1 MFIDDFEKALLKYPD
16 QTGNLKMFQALMSD
30 LFPHEKKWANLIVSL
45 YKLQIVDRIQKEKE
59 LNNAVFFA
67 MKKTLIENYAT
78 SDVDASEAVR
88 IWFEVYGKRILKK
101 TCSFVMDQIPELS
114 LPDEL
119 GRNKVKSFGDCVFKF
134 NIPKI
139 IRLDDYIEINSSLTF
154 RVSDPSVELALYKGI
169 FVDRL
174 DNRFSDQYSDKL
186 LSRGSGSAVR
196 RISCN
201 IPLNGKHPGMQNAR
215 IFLQILSTEGAIY
228 QLEYMIDD
236 TRQIKFEGVSKAKLK
251 IEMQED
257 LKAIIDNSHKKTSS
271 NSEMDEDGRNGVIP
285 AGEFLAV
292 PEIEEFKKALLREKF
307 FLQKEGGRK
316 YKVTDGKQL
325 NIQRGLATYVFDME
339 SELFLADDAP
349 ITLRVGT
356 KEATGSVLVCEG
368 FSITV
373 IIDKDFG
380 DKINSA
386 TIRVEPWKLLEA
398 QVNKLNSITKEDKLA
413 IKLMRQGP
421 GLVTK
426 DPIHTILKGQD
437 AVKKKVSES
446 DITVVWGPPGTGK
459 SYTMANIAI
468 DFLSHGKSVLMVSHS
483 NISVDGVV
491 NQVITQLKVQRKYGW
506 LQTGRILRYGY
517 VRDEKLA
524 ENRNAVAFNFALDKN
539 PDLRN
544 RMDILQEKKK
554 NIKKTALFSKEL
566 DVIEKELKS
575 LRGKIRSQ
583 EAKYVAS
590 ADMVATTISK
600 ATIDHLFD
608 EKKYDLVMFD
618 EASMAYVTQIFC
630 AAKLAK
636 EKFICVGD
644 FNQLAP
650 IAQSEAKKLLQIDI
664 FTYLGIV
671 DTKGELHNH
680 KWLVMLNEQRRMLPA
695 ISDFPNKF
703 VYNKL
708 LKDHPSVSS
717 KQSIAAKAP
726 LPNEAMIFVDLA
738 GTYCAADKN
747 LDNSRYNIISAI
759 IAFALA
765 KQTNTSHSKE
775 EIGIITPY
783 AAQARLI
790 GAMVLDE
797 LGNNAGQIACST
809 VHQFQGSE
817 RDVIIFD
824 SVESF
829 PGAQAGFL
837 MSKNEN
843 RSLVRLINVAMT
855 RARGKLIVQG
865 NSQFWSNVMKGK
877 NNFFLRLM
885 EYMQKNS
892 FNIKHAQNKSL
903 EQMLLHLD
911 FGKNIR
917 YFDEANLACE
927 RLKLD
932 IEKAKN
938 KIVISLS
945 SSEMNLEFNKQI
957 YDSLIQS
964 RKNGISVYVK
974 AIDYKSLSPD
984 WKKISCASENA
995 TFPLIVI
1002 DDSLVWYGLP
1012 LAKGRFKGKDNMS
1025 FVSVLQLYFR
1035 LSGKHTVDMIRSLTD
1050 VDMKMI
1056 DGIRKPLIGGQLE
1069 HPENDSDTELGNKL
1083 RGIHAYVNKYVRC
1096 QVCNKPMTVVRSFK
1110 GKVYLKCSS
1119 GDNDHNAFLT
1129 KDIVN
1134 AYISHAN
1141 PTCPQCKNYIKKCG
1155 VSKFG
1160 LWVKCDNGH
1169 YPKADEI

>member
-1 MFIDDFEKALLKYPD
+1 MFIDDFEKALKKYPD
-16 QTGNLKMFQALMSD
+16 HTGNLKMFQALMAD
-30 LFPHEKKWANLIVSL
+30 LFPKEKKWANLIVSL
-45 YKLQIVDRIQKEKE
+45 YKLQIVERIQKEKE

-88 IWFEVYGKRILKK
+88 IWFVTYGERILQKP
-101 TCSFVMDQIPELS
+101 CSFVMDQIPEIS

-119 GRNKVKSFGDCVFKF
+119 GINKVKSFGDCVFKF
-134 NIPKI
+134 NIPKVT
-139 IRLDDYIEINSSLTF
+139 RLDDYIEIISSLTF
-154 RVSDPSVELALYKGI
+154 RVSDPSSELALYKGI

-174 DNRFSDQYSDKL
+174 GNRFSAQYSDKL
-186 LSRGSGSAVR
+186 LSRGSGPAMR

-201 IPLNGKHPGMQNAR
+201 IPLNGKHPGMQKSK

-236 TRQIKFEGVSKAKLK
+236 TRQIKLEGVSKAKLK
-251 IEMQED
+251 EEMQED
-257 LKAIIDNSHKKTSS
+257 FKAIIENSHRITSS
-271 NSEMDEDGRNGVIP
+271 NSEAFGRIGVLSSE
-285 AGEFLAV
+285 EFIQV

-307 FLQKEGGRK
+307 YLQKEGGRK

-339 SELFLADDAP
+339 SELFLTDDAP
-349 ITLRVGT
+349 ITLRIGT
-356 KEATGSVLVCEG
+356 NEATGSVLVCEG

-386 TIRVEPWKLLEA
+386 TISVEPWKLLEA
-398 QVNKLNSITKEDKLA
+398 QVNKLNSITREDKIA
-413 IKLMRQGP
+413 VKIMRQGP
-421 GLVTK
+421 SLVTK
-426 DPIHTILKGQD
+426 DSIHSILKGQK

-491 NQVITQLKVQRKYGW
+491 NQVINQLKAQRKYGW
-506 LQTGRILRYGY
+506 LKSGRILRYGY

-524 ENRNAVAFNFALDKN
+524 ENRNAVAFNYALDKN

-554 NIKKTALFSKEL
+554 KIKKTAPYSKEL
-566 DVIEKELKS
+566 DSIEKELKS

-583 EAKYVAS
+583 EVKYVAC

-608 EKKYDLVMFD
+608 EKRYDLVMFD
-618 EASMAYVTQIFC
+618 EVSMAYVTQIFC
-630 AAKLAK
+630 AAKIAK
-636 EKFICVGD
+636 EKFMCVGD

-664 FTYLGIV
+664 FSYLGIV
-671 DTKGELHNH
+671 DTNGGLHNH

-695 ISDFPNKF
+695 ISTFPNKY
-703 VYNKL
+703 VYNSL

-717 KQSIAAKAP
+717 KQSIAAKTP
-726 LPNEAMIFVDLA
+726 VPNEAMILVDLA

-765 KQTNTSHSKE
+765 KQTNTGQSKE

-797 LGNNAGQIACST
+797 LGCDAGQIACST

-824 SVESF
+824 SVESY

-843 RSLVRLINVAMT
+843 QSLVRLINVAMT

-865 NSQFWSNVMKGK
+865 NSQFWSYAMKEK

-903 EQMLLHLD
+903 EQMLLNLD

-917 YFDEANLACE
+917 YFDKENLACK
-927 RLKLD
+927 KLISD

-938 KIVISLS
+938 KIVISLP
-945 SSEMNLEFNKQI
+945 SSEMNIEFNKQI
-957 YDSLIQS
+957 YNSLLQA
-964 RKNGISVYVK
+964 RRNFVSVYVK
-974 AIDYKSLSPD
+974 AIDYKSLPPD
-984 WKKISCASENA
+984 WKKISCTSENA
-995 TFPLIVI
+995 IFPLIVI
-1002 DDSLVWYGLP
+1002 DDSVVWYGLP
-1012 LAKGRFKGKDNMS
+1012 LAKGQFKGKSNMS
-1025 FVSVLQLYFR
+1025 FVTVLQLYFR
-1035 LSGKHTVDMIRSLTD
+1035 LSGKYTVDMIRSLTD
-1050 VDMKMI
+1050 I
-1056 DGIRKPLIGGQLE
+1056 DVKVIDNIRKPLVGDQIGDQVTG
-1069 HPENDSDTELGNKL
+1069 SDTEFGNKL
-1083 RGIHAYVNKYVRC
+1083 SGIHAYVNKYERC

-1119 GDNDHNAFLT
+1119 GNNDHNSFLT

-1134 AYISHAN
+1134 AYISHAT
-1141 PTCPQCKNYIKKCG
+1141 PTCPQCRSNIKKCG
-1155 VSKFG
+1155 VNKFG
-1160 LWVKCDNGH
+1160 LWVMCDNGH

>member
-1 MFIDDFEKALLKYPD
+1 MFIDDFEKALLKYPEN
-16 QTGNLKMFQALMSD
+16 TGNLKLFQALMAD
-30 LFPHEKKWANLIVSL
+30 LFPHEKKWSNLIVSL
-45 YKLQIVDRIQKEKE
+45 YKLQIVERIQKEKE
-59 LNNAVFFA
+59 LNNAVFYT
-67 MKKTLIENYAT
+67 MKKKLIDNYAT

-101 TCSFVMDQIPELS
+101 TCTFVMDQVPELA

-119 GRNKVKSFGDCVFKF
+119 GINKVKNFGDCVFKF
-134 NIPKI
+134 NIPQI
-139 IRLDDYIEINSSLTF
+139 TRLDDCIEITSLLTF
-154 RVSDPSVELALYKGI
+154 RVSDPSIELALYKGI
-169 FVDRL
+169 FIDKL
-174 DNRFSDQYSDKL
+174 GIQYSDQYTDKL
-186 LSRGSGSAVR
+186 YSRGAGLASRKIACS
-196 RISCN
+196 
-201 IPLNGKHPGMQNAR
+201 IPLNGKHPGLQRAKL
-215 IFLQILSTEGAIY
+215 FLQILSTEGAIY
-228 QLEYMIDD
+228 QIEYVVDD
-236 TRQIKFEGVSKAKLK
+236 THKVKFEGVSKARMNQKV
-251 IEMQED
+251 QDD
-257 LKAIIDNSHKKTSS
+257 LQAIIENSRN
-271 NSEMDEDGRNGVIP
+271 NSASANGG
-285 AGEFLAV
+285 AGGSTVQPVGDFIQV

-325 NIQRGLATYVFDME
+325 NIQRGLVTYVFDME

-349 ITLRVGT
+349 ITLRVGAS
-356 KEATGSVLVCEG
+356 EATGSVLVCEG

-373 IIDKDFG
+373 VIDKDFG
-380 DKINSA
+380 SKINSA
-386 TIRVEPWKLLEA
+386 TISVEPWKLLEA
-398 QVNKLNSITKEDKLA
+398 QVNKLNSITAQDKLA
-413 IKLMRQGP
+413 IKIMRQGP

-426 DPIHTILKGQD
+426 DPIQAILKGQD
-437 AVKKKVSES
+437 AAKNKVSKS
-446 DITVVWGPPGTGK
+446 DITVIWGPPGTGK

-468 DFLSHGKSVLMVSHS
+468 DFLAQGKSVLMVSHS

-491 NQVITQLKVQRKYGW
+491 NQVIDQLKKQNKLSW
-506 LQTGRILRYGY
+506 LKSGRILRYGF

-524 ENRNAVAFNFALDKN
+524 ENRNAVAFNYALDKN

-544 RMDILQEKKK
+544 RMDVLLEKKK
-554 NIKKTALFSKEL
+554 HIKNTAPYSKEL
-566 DVIEKELKS
+566 DTVEKELKS

-583 EAKYVAS
+583 EAKYVAH

-618 EASMAYVTQIFC
+618 EVSMAYVTQIFC

-636 EKFICVGD
+636 EKFMCVGD

-650 IAQSEAKKLLQIDI
+650 ISQSEAKKLLQIDI

-671 DTKGELHNH
+671 DENGGLHNH

-695 ISDFPNKF
+695 ISAFPNKF
-703 VYNKL
+703 IYNNL
-708 LKDHPSVSS
+708 LKDHPTVSE
-717 KQSIAAKAP
+717 KRNIAVKP
-726 LPNEAMIFVDLA
+726 PVPNEAMVLVDLA

-747 LDNSRYNIISAI
+747 LDNSRYNIVSAI

-765 KQTNTSHSKE
+765 KQTNTGNSKE
-775 EIGIITPY
+775 EIGVITPY

-797 LGNNAGQIACST
+797 LGSNAGQIACST

-824 SVESF
+824 SVESY
-829 PGAQAGFL
+829 PGTQAGFL

-865 NSQFWSNVMKGK
+865 NSQFWLNAMKGK

-885 EYMQKNS
+885 EYMKENAY
-892 FNIKHAQNKSL
+892 NIKHAEKKTL
-903 EQMLLHLD
+903 EQMLSNLD
-911 FGKNIR
+911 FGRNIR
-917 YFDEANLACE
+917 YYDEANLACE
-927 RLKLD
+927 RLIAD
-932 IEKAKN
+932 IKKAKN
-938 KIVISLS
+938 KIIISLP
-945 SSEMNLEFNKQI
+945 SSELNLEFNKNI
-957 YDSLIQS
+957 YDALLQA
-964 RKNGISVYVK
+964 RNNFVSVYVK
-974 AIDYKSLSPD
+974 AIDYKSLPSD

-1002 DDSLVWYGLP
+1002 DDSVVWYGLP
-1012 LAKGRFKGKDNMS
+1012 LARGQFKGKDNMS
-1025 FVSVLQLYFR
+1025 FIAVVQMYFR
-1035 LSGKHTVDMIRSLTD
+1035 LNGKHAVDMIRSLTD
-1050 VDMKMI
+1050 IDMKVI
-1056 DGIRKPLIGGQLE
+1056 DGIRKPLVAGQGGL
-1069 HPENDSDTELGNKL
+1069 PESDSESGNTL
-1083 RGIHAYVNKYVRC
+1083 SGIHAYVNKYVKC
-1096 QVCNKPMTVVRSFK
+1096 QVCHQPMTVVRSFK

-1119 GDNDHNAFLT
+1119 GDSDHNAFIT

-1134 AYISHAN
+1134 AYISHDN
-1141 PTCPQCKNYIKKCG
+1141 PTCPQCRGYIKKCG

-1160 LWVKCDNGH
+1160 LWVMCDNGH

>member
-1 MFIDDFEKALLKYPD
+1 MFIDDFEKALKKYSD
-16 QTGNLKMFQALMSD
+16 HTGNLKMFQALMAD

-45 YKLQIVDRIQKEKE
+45 YKLQIVERIQKEKE

-67 MKKTLIENYAT
+67 MKKTLIESYAT

-88 IWFEVYGKRILKK
+88 IWFVTYGERILKK
-101 TCSFVMDQIPELS
+101 PCSFIMDQIPEIS

-119 GRNKVKSFGDCVFKF
+119 GINKVKSFGDCVFKF
-134 NIPKI
+134 NIPKVT
-139 IRLDDYIEINSSLTF
+139 RLDDYIEIISSLTF
-154 RVSDPSVELALYKGI
+154 RVSDPSSELALYKGI
-169 FVDRL
+169 FIDRL
-174 DNRFSDQYSDKL
+174 GNRFSVQYSDKL
-186 LSRGSGSAVR
+186 LSRGSGPAMR
-196 RISCN
+196 RLSCN
-201 IPLNGKHPGMQNAR
+201 IPLNGKHPGMQKSK

-236 TRQIKFEGVSKAKLK
+236 IRQIKFEGVSKAKLK
-251 IEMQED
+251 EEMQED
-257 LKAIIDNSHKKTSS
+257 FKAIIENSHRITSS
-271 NSEMDEDGRNGVIP
+271 NSEAFGRIGVLSSE
-285 AGEFLAV
+285 EFIQV

-307 FLQKEGGRK
+307 YLQKEGGRK

-349 ITLRVGT
+349 ITLRIGT
-356 KEATGSVLVCEG
+356 NEATGSVLVCEG

-373 IIDKDFG
+373 IIDRDFG

-386 TIRVEPWKLLEA
+386 IISVEPWKLLEA
-398 QVNKLNSITKEDKLA
+398 QVNKLNSITKEDKIA
-413 IKLMRQGP
+413 VKIMRQGP

-426 DPIHTILKGQD
+426 DSIHSILKGQN

-491 NQVITQLKVQRKYGW
+491 NQVITQLKAQRKYGW
-506 LQTGRILRYGY
+506 LKSGRILRYGY

-524 ENRNAVAFNFALDKN
+524 ENRNAVAFNYALDKN

-554 NIKKTALFSKEL
+554 KIKKTALYSKEL
-566 DVIEKELKS
+566 DSIEKELKS

-583 EAKYVAS
+583 EIKYVAC

-608 EKKYDLVMFD
+608 EKRYDLVMFD
-618 EASMAYVTQIFC
+618 EVSMAYVTQIFC
-630 AAKLAK
+630 AAKIAK
-636 EKFICVGD
+636 EKFMCVGD

-650 IAQSEAKKLLQIDI
+650 IAQSEVKKLLQIDI
-664 FTYLGIV
+664 FSYLGIV
-671 DTKGELHNH
+671 DTNGGLHNH

-695 ISDFPNKF
+695 ISAFPNKY
-703 VYNKL
+703 VYNSL

-717 KQSIAAKAP
+717 KQNIAAKTP
-726 LPNEAMIFVDLA
+726 VPNEAMILVDLA

-765 KQTNTSHSKE
+765 KQTNTGQSKE

-797 LGNNAGQIACST
+797 LGSDAGQIACST

-824 SVESF
+824 SVESY
-829 PGAQAGFL
+829 PGTQAGFL

-843 RSLVRLINVAMT
+843 QSLVRLINVAMT

-865 NSQFWSNVMKGK
+865 NSQFWSYAMKEK
-877 NNFFLRLM
+877 NNFFFHLM

-903 EQMLLHLD
+903 EQMLLNLD

-917 YFDEANLACE
+917 YFDKENLACK
-927 RLKLD
+927 KLISD

-938 KIVISLS
+938 KIVISLP
-945 SSEMNLEFNKQI
+945 SSEMNIEFNKQI
-957 YDSLIQS
+957 YNSLLQA
-964 RKNGISVYVK
+964 RRNFVSVYVK
-974 AIDYKSLSPD
+974 AIDYKSLPPD
-984 WKKISCASENA
+984 WKKISCTSENA
-995 TFPLIVI
+995 IFPLIVI
-1002 DDSLVWYGLP
+1002 DDSVVWYGLP
-1012 LAKGRFKGKDNMS
+1012 LAKGQFKGKSNMS
-1025 FVSVLQLYFR
+1025 FVTVLQLYFR
-1035 LSGKHTVDMIRSLTD
+1035 LSGKYTVDMIRSLTD
-1050 VDMKMI
+1050 IDMKVI
-1056 DGIRKPLIGGQLE
+1056 DNIRKPLVGGQIGDQE
-1069 HPENDSDTELGNKL
+1069 TGSDTEFGNKL
-1083 RGIHAYVNKYVRC
+1083 SGIHAYVNKYVRC

-1119 GDNDHNAFLT
+1119 GNNDHNSFLT

-1134 AYISHAN
+1134 VYISHAT
-1141 PTCPQCKNYIKKCG
+1141 PTCPQCRSNIKKCG

-1160 LWVKCDNGH
+1160 LWVMCDNGH

>member
-1 MFIDDFEKALLKYPD
+1 MFIDDFEKALLKYPEK
-16 QTGNLKMFQALMSD
+16 TGNVKLFQALMAD
-30 LFPHEKKWANLIVSL
+30 LFPHEKKWSNLMVSL
-45 YKLQIVDRIQKEKE
+45 YKLQIVECIQKEKE
-59 LNNAVFFA
+59 LNNAVFYA
-67 MKKTLIENYAT
+67 MKKKLIDNYAT

-101 TCSFVMDQIPELS
+101 TCSFVMDQMPELA

-119 GRNKVKSFGDCVFKF
+119 GINKVKSFGDCVFKF
-134 NIPKI
+134 NIPQI
-139 IRLDDYIEINSSLTF
+139 TRLDDYIEVTSLLTF
-154 RVSDPSVELALYKGI
+154 RVSDPSIRLALYKGI
-169 FVDRL
+169 FIDKL
-174 DNRFSDQYSDKL
+174 GIQYSDQYKDKL
-186 LSRGSGSAVR
+186 YSRGVGLAARKIVCS
-196 RISCN
+196 
-201 IPLNGKHPGMQNAR
+201 IPLNGKYPELQRAK

-228 QLEYMIDD
+228 QIEYIIDD
-236 TRQIKFEGVSKAKLK
+236 TQKVKFEGVSKAKINQK
-251 IEMQED
+251 VHD
-257 LKAIIDNSHKKTSS
+257 DFKAIIENNHNKPTSAYGEARGS
-271 NSEMDEDGRNGVIP
+271 TVQPIGDFIQVSEIK
-285 AGEFLAV
+285 
-292 PEIEEFKKALLREKF
+292 EFKEALLKEKS

-325 NIQRGLATYVFDME
+325 NIQRGLTTYVFDME

-349 ITLRVGT
+349 ITLHVGAS
-356 KEATGSVLVCEG
+356 KATGSVLVCEE

-373 IIDKDFG
+373 VIDKDFG
-380 DKINSA
+380 SKINSA
-386 TIRVEPWKLLEA
+386 TISIEPWKLLEA
-398 QVNKLNSITKEDKLA
+398 QVNKLNSITSEDKIA
-413 IKLMRQGP
+413 IKIMRQGP
-421 GLVTK
+421 GLITK
-426 DPIHTILKGQD
+426 NPIHTILKGQD
-437 AVKKKVSES
+437 AAKNKVSKS
-446 DITVVWGPPGTGK
+446 DITVIWGPPGTGK

-468 DFLSHGKSVLMVSHS
+468 EFLTQGKSVLMVSHS

-491 NQVITQLKVQRKYGW
+491 NQVIDQLKAQNKENW
-506 LQTGRILRYGY
+506 LKSGRILRCGY

-524 ENRNAVAFNFALDKN
+524 ENRSAVAFNYALDKN
-539 PDLRN
+539 PDLKN
-544 RMDILQEKKK
+544 RMEILLGKKK
-554 NIKKTALFSKEL
+554 NIKKTALYSKEL
-566 DVIEKELKS
+566 DAVEKELKS

-583 EAKYVAS
+583 EARYVAY

-600 ATIDHLFD
+600 ATMDHFFD

-618 EASMAYVTQIFC
+618 EVSMAYITQIFC

-636 EKFICVGD
+636 EKFVCVGD

-671 DTKGELHNH
+671 DANGKLHNH

-695 ISDFPNKF
+695 ISAFPNKF
-703 VYNKL
+703 IYNNL
-708 LKDHPSVSS
+708 LKDHSSVLVRRN
-717 KQSIAAKAP
+717 IAAKVP
-726 LPNEAMIFVDLA
+726 VPNEALVLVDLA

-765 KQTNTSHSKE
+765 KQTNTGHSKE
-775 EIGIITPY
+775 EIGVITPY
-783 AAQARLI
+783 VAQARLI

-797 LGNNAGQIACST
+797 LGSNAGQIACST

-824 SVESF
+824 SVESY
-829 PGAQAGFL
+829 PGTQAGFL

-865 NSQFWSNVMKGK
+865 NSQFWLNAMKGK

-885 EYMQKNS
+885 KYMKINAY
-892 FNIKHAQNKSL
+892 NIKHAEKKTL
-903 EQMLLHLD
+903 EQMLLNLD
-911 FGKNIR
+911 FGRNIR
-917 YFDEANLACE
+917 YYNEVNLACKG
-927 RLKLD
+927 LISD

-938 KIVISLS
+938 KIVISLPN
-945 SSEMNLEFNKQI
+945 SEMNSDFNKKI
-957 YDSLIQS
+957 YDALFQA
-964 RKNGISVYVK
+964 RNNFVSVYVK
-974 AIDYKSLSPD
+974 SIDYKSLPSD

-995 TFPLIVI
+995 IFPLIVI
-1002 DDSLVWYGLP
+1002 DDSVVWYGLP
-1012 LAKGRFKGKDNMS
+1012 LARRLFKGKDNSS
-1025 FVSVLQLYFR
+1025 FMDVVQLCFR
-1035 LSGKHTVDMIRSLTD
+1035 LSGKHAVDMIRSLTD
-1050 VDMKMI
+1050 IDMKVI
-1056 DGIRKPLIGGQLE
+1056 DGIRKPFGANQGGL
-1069 HPENDSDTELGNKL
+1069 PESDSEAGNTL
-1083 RGIHAYVNKYVRC
+1083 SGIHSYVNKYVKC
-1096 QVCNKPMTVVRSFK
+1096 QICNQPMTVIRSFK

-1141 PTCPQCKNYIKKCG
+1141 PTCPQCRGYIKKCG

-1160 LWVKCDNGH
+1160 LWVMCDNGH

>member
-16 QTGNLKMFQALMSD
+16 HTGNLKMFQALMAD
-30 LFPHEKKWANLIVSL
+30 LFPHEKKWTNLIVSL
-45 YKLQIVDRIQKEKE
+45 YKLQIVERIQKENE
-59 LNNAVFFA
+59 LNNAAFFA

-101 TCSFVMDQIPELS
+101 PCSFVMDQIPEIS

-119 GRNKVKSFGDCVFKF
+119 GINKVKSFGDCVFKF
-134 NIPKI
+134 NIPKVT
-139 IRLDDYIEINSSLTF
+139 RLDDYIEISSSLTF

-169 FVDRL
+169 FVDRIG
-174 DNRFSDQYSDKL
+174 NRFFDQYIDKL
-186 LSRGSGSAVR
+186 LSRGSGPSVR

-201 IPLNGKHPGMQNAR
+201 IPLNGKHPGMQRAR

-251 IEMQED
+251 EEMQED
-257 LKAIIDNSHKKTSS
+257 FKAIIENSYRTTSS
-271 NSEMDEDGRNGVIP
+271 NSEVDAAGRIGVSP
-285 AGEFLAV
+285 TGEFIQV
-292 PEIEEFKKALLREKF
+292 PEIEEFRKALLREKF
-307 FLQKEGGRK
+307 FLQKDGGRK

-356 KEATGSVLVCEG
+356 NEATGSVLVCEG

-373 IIDKDFG
+373 VIDKDFG

-386 TIRVEPWKLLEA
+386 TISVEPWKLLEV
-398 QVNKLNSITKEDKLA
+398 QVNKLNSITSEDKLA
-413 IKLMRQGP
+413 IKIMRQGP

-426 DPIHTILKGQD
+426 DPIHAILKGQD

-491 NQVITQLKVQRKYGW
+491 NQVITQLKAQRKDVW
-506 LQTGRILRYGY
+506 LKSGRILRYGY

-524 ENRNAVAFNFALDKN
+524 ENRNAVAFNYALDKN

-554 NIKKTALFSKEL
+554 SIKKIAFYSKEL
-566 DVIEKELKS
+566 DAIEKELKS

-583 EAKYVAS
+583 EAKYVAC

-608 EKKYDLVMFD
+608 EKRYDLVMFD

-650 IAQSEAKKLLQIDI
+650 IAQSEAQKILQIDI
-664 FTYLGIV
+664 FSYLGIV
-671 DTKGELHNH
+671 DTNGVLHNH

-695 ISDFPNKF
+695 ISAFPNKY
-703 VYNKL
+703 VYNNL

-726 LPNEAMIFVDLA
+726 VPNEAMMLVDLA
-738 GTYCAADKN
+738 GTYCATDKN
-747 LDNSRYNIISAI
+747 LDNSRYNIINAI

-765 KQTNTSHSKE
+765 KQTNTGHSKE

-797 LGNNAGQIACST
+797 LGSNAGQIACST

-817 RDVIIFD
+817 RDAIIFD

-829 PGAQAGFL
+829 PGTQAGFL

-865 NSQFWSNVMKGK
+865 NSQFWLNAMKGK

-885 EYMQKNS
+885 EYMQENS
-892 FNIKHAQNKSL
+892 FNIRHAENKSL
-903 EQMLLHLD
+903 EQMLLKLD

-917 YFDEANLACE
+917 YFDEANLACKM
-927 RLKLD
+927 LNSD

-938 KIVISLS
+938 KIIISLP
-945 SSEMNLEFNKQI
+945 SSEMNIEFNKQI
-957 YDSLIQS
+957 YDALLQA
-964 RKNGISVYVK
+964 RRNCVSVYVK
-974 AIDYKSLSPD
+974 AIDYESLPAD
-984 WKKISCASENA
+984 WKKISCASKNA

-1002 DDSLVWYGLP
+1002 DDSVVWYGLP

-1025 FVSVLQLYFR
+1025 FVTVLQLFFR

-1050 VDMKMI
+1050 IDMKVI
-1056 DGIRKPLIGGQLE
+1056 NAIRKPLTGGQIG
-1069 HPENDSDTELGNKL
+1069 HQENDNNTELGNKL
-1083 RGIHAYVNKYVRC
+1083 SGIHAYVNKYVRC
-1096 QVCNKPMTVVRSFK
+1096 QVCNKPMTVVRSYK
-1110 GKVYLKCSS
+1110 GKIYLKCSS

-1134 AYISHAN
+1134 SYISHTN
-1141 PTCPQCKNYIKKCG
+1141 PTCPQCRSYIEKCG
-1155 VSKFG
+1155 VSKLG
-1160 LWVKCDNGH
+1160 LWVRCDNGH
-1169 YPKADEI
+1169 YPKVDEI